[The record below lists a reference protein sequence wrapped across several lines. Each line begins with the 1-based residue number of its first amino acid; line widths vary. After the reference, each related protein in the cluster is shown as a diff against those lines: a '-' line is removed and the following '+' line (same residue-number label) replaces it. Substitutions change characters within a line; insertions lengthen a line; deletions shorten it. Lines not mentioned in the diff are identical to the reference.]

1 MTGKLTAP
9 QIETGAADTNYF
21 QSRKFRGEGDA
32 STYYHAI
39 DFGYANHDQVDFY
52 EYGGLWN
59 FYKNMNEEGFRNA
72 MRFLE
77 EPIKSAGREKYHIFT
92 ETKYVIPSN
101 KLYSQMIIPRNLDYF
116 YLKFFSRAE
125 SKLYSRDF
133 NEKKEFWDKQVSM
146 YLEGVDMKKLESD
159 TFNTLIDTLT
169 KDPWILKRVRGTKMY
184 NTRDDMLILA
194 LLMTVYNYDSLI

>member
-1 MTGKLTAP
+1 MKISVHSYYYKKSGRRVLDIFLDKQPIKLVNSYIALEK
-9 QIETGAADTNYF
+9 I
-21 QSRKFRGEGDA
+21 GD
-32 STYYHAI
+32 S
-39 DFGYANHDQVDFY
+39 DK
-52 EYGGLWN
+52 ELLWN
-59 FYKNMNEEGFRNA
+59 FYKNMNEEGFKNA

-116 YLKFFSRAE
+116 YLKFFNRVE
-125 SKLYSRDF
+125 SKIYTRDF
-133 NEKKEFWDKQVSM
+133 NEKKEYWDKQVSM
-146 YLEGVDMKKLESD
+146 YLEGVDKKRLESD
-159 TFNTLIDTLT
+159 IFNTLVDTLT